1 MTVTFS
7 EDVLQAAHMSEDELR
22 QELAVL
28 LFQRDRLTLA
38 QAARLAGL
46 DRLRFQ
52 HILASRDIP
61 VHYGVTELEEDLQTL
76 RDLEHL

>member
-7 EDVLQAAHMSEDELR
+7 EDVLQAAHMTEDELR

-28 LFQRDRLTLA
+28 LFQKERLTLG

-61 VHYGVTELEEDLQTL
+61 VHYGVADFEDDLRTL
-76 RDLEHL
+76 RSLDR